1 MSGPLGKLSQQT
13 EMKFGGTKV
22 SHYPLSFTAGAL
34 LIEESREV
42 ASALLTTSSISEAKS
57 HIRSTGALQSRT
69 ESAGRRV
76 LAELIFRLGHLSK
89 SELELVSHGDAE
101 ATRQI
106 LWIINCL
113 RYPLIREFA
122 EGPLAEARAHPRAT
136 VSAKEI
142 EAFIWSRSQ
151 VQPQL
156 AETSPSTR
164 AKLRQVLGLM
174 MLQAG
179 LVNSNKELLRGALSQ
194 ELKCFLDAQPDALN
208 WTGGLRLL

>member
-1 MSGPLGKLSQQT
+1 VSAALGKLSQQE

-42 ASALLTTSSISEAKS
+42 ASALLTTSSISGAKE
-57 HIRSTGALQSRT
+57 HIRTTGALQSRT

-76 LAELIFRLGHLSK
+76 LAELTFRLGHLS
-89 SELELVSHGDAE
+89 SDELELVAHGDAE
-101 ATRQI
+101 ATRQF

-122 EGPLAEARAHPRAT
+122 EGPLLDARSRPGAT
-136 VSAKEI
+136 IVANEI
-142 EAFIWSRSQ
+142 DAFISSRSQ
-151 VQPQL
+151 LEPSL
-156 AETSPSTR
+156 EETSPSTK

-174 MLQAG
+174 MFQAG
-179 LVNSNKELLRGALSQ
+179 LVNASKELMRGALSP
-194 ELKCFLDAQPDALN
+194 ELKWIFESHPEALN
-208 WTGGLRLL
+208 WTGGLKLL